1 MADDYELL
9 VRSFLTTRF
18 VHIPRLGYV
27 QFYNT
32 ESIGNTQHSRNKEIQ
47 RIVRFV
53 AEHYESRIHE
63 RLLELGVEDFIWT
76 PGGLDYTRPLPETES
91 HCTIELPG

>member
-1 MADDYELL
+1 VADDYELL

-18 VHIPRLGYV
+18 VHVPRLGYI

-32 ESIGNTQHSRNKEIQ
+32 ESIGNTQHFRNKEIQ

-53 AEHYESRIHE
+53 ENHYEPRIHA
-63 RLLELGVEDFIWT
+63 RLLELGVDDFIWT
-76 PGGLDYTRPLPETES
+76 PTGLDLSRPHPEPES
-91 HCTIELPG
+91 HCSIVLEA